1 MINPFPKSWPEW
13 ARSLSKVFLA
23 GFVFGVVGYGV
34 GYVLAK
40 VVFPD
45 AGPLPD
51 LNLRWSDAVAAVAAV
66 SLVIG
71 AAAVLMVSLDPARL
85 GRMYKLEGPASAEET
100 AQARLQSVVMGLS
113 GVILLLPVIF
123 ELAGLT
129 PVIALTIVVLLLAL
143 HTVLNLKVYREIDEL
158 WRRAVMEAGTIT
170 FFVGQVALF
179 LWAAAE
185 RLGVVPPITAWDVYA
200 VLMALYLCISVIVSA
215 RRGLA

>member
-1 MINPFPKSWPEW
+1 MTNLFPKSWPEW

-23 GFVFGVVGYGV
+23 GFAFGVVGYGV

-40 VVFPD
+40 FVFPD

-51 LNLRWSDAVAAVAAV
+51 LNLRWSDAVAAVAAI

-123 ELAGLT
+123 ELAGLAS
-129 PVIALTIVVLLLAL
+129 VVALTIVVLLLAL
-143 HTVLNLKVYREIDEL
+143 HTALNLKVYREIDEL
-158 WRRAVMEAGTIT
+158 WRRAVMEAGTLT

-185 RLGVVPPITAWDVYA
+185 RLGVVPPITAWDIYA
-200 VLMALYLCISVIVSA
+200 VLMALYLCISVIVST

>member
-1 MINPFPKSWPEW
+1 MTNLFPKSWPEW
-13 ARSLSKVFLA
+13 VRSLSKVFLT
-23 GFVFGVVGYGV
+23 GFAFGVVGYGV
-34 GYVLAK
+34 GYLLAK
-40 VVFPD
+40 FVFPD
-45 AGPLPD
+45 AGPLPEV
-51 LNLRWSDAVAAVAAV
+51 NLRWSDAVAAVAAV
-66 SLVIG
+66 FLVIC
-71 AAAVLMVSLDPARL
+71 AAAVLAVSLDRARL

-129 PVIALTIVVLLLAL
+129 PVAALMIVVLLLAL
-143 HTVLNLKVYREIDEL
+143 HTVLNVKVYRQIDEL

-170 FFVGQVALF
+170 FFLGQLALF

-185 RLGVVPPITAWDVYA
+185 RLGVAPPITAWDVYA
-200 VLMALYLCISVIVSA
+200 VLMALYLCISVIVTT

>member
-1 MINPFPKSWPEW
+1 MTNLFPKSWPEW

-23 GFVFGVVGYGV
+23 GFAFGVVGYGV
-34 GYVLAK
+34 GYILAK
-40 VVFPD
+40 FVFPD
-45 AGPLPD
+45 AGQLPD
-51 LNLRWSDAVAAVAAV
+51 LNLRWSDAVAAVAAI

-71 AAAVLMVSLDPARL
+71 AAAVLMVSLDPVRL

-113 GVILLLPVIF
+113 GVILLLPMIF
-123 ELAGLT
+123 ELAGLASI
-129 PVIALTIVVLLLAL
+129 IALTIVVLMLAL
-143 HTVLNLKVYREIDEL
+143 HTALNLKVYREIDEL

-200 VLMALYLCISVIVSA
+200 VLMALYLCISVIVST

>member
-1 MINPFPKSWPEW
+1 MTNLFPKSWPEW
-13 ARSLSKVFLA
+13 ARSLSKVFMA
-23 GFVFGVVGYGV
+23 GFAFGVVGYGV

-40 VVFPD
+40 FVLPD

-51 LNLRWSDAVAAVAAV
+51 LNLRWSDAVAAVAAI

-85 GRMYKLEGPASAEET
+85 GRMYKLEGPASVEET

-143 HTVLNLKVYREIDEL
+143 HTALNLKVYREIDEL

-200 VLMALYLCISVIVSA
+200 VLMALYLCISVIVST

>member
-1 MINPFPKSWPEW
+1 MTNLFPKSWPEW

-23 GFVFGVVGYGV
+23 GFAFGVVGYGV

-40 VVFPD
+40 FVFPD

-51 LNLRWSDAVAAVAAV
+51 LNLRWSDAVAAVAAI

-123 ELAGLT
+123 ELAGLAS
-129 PVIALTIVVLLLAL
+129 VVALTIVVLLLAL
-143 HTVLNLKVYREIDEL
+143 HTALNLKVYREIDEL

>member
-1 MINPFPKSWPEW
+1 MTNLFPKSWPEW
-13 ARSLSKVFLA
+13 ARSLSKVFMA
-23 GFVFGVVGYGV
+23 GFAFGVVGYGV

-40 VVFPD
+40 FVLPD

-51 LNLRWSDAVAAVAAV
+51 LNLRWSDAVAAVAAI

-85 GRMYKLEGPASAEET
+85 GRMYKLEGPASVEET

-123 ELAGLT
+123 ELASLAS
-129 PVIALTIVVLLLAL
+129 IAALTIVVLLLAL
-143 HTVLNLKVYREIDEL
+143 HTALNLKVYREIDEL

-200 VLMALYLCISVIVSA
+200 VLMALYLCISVIVTT

>member
-1 MINPFPKSWPEW
+1 MTNLFPKSWPEW

-40 VVFPD
+40 FVFPD

-71 AAAVLMVSLDPARL
+71 AAAVLMVSLDPVRL

>member
-1 MINPFPKSWPEW
+1 MTNLFPKSWPEW

-23 GFVFGVVGYGV
+23 GFAFGVVGYGV

-40 VVFPD
+40 FVFPD

-51 LNLRWSDAVAAVAAV
+51 LNLRWSDAVAAVAAI

-123 ELAGLT
+123 ELAGLAS
-129 PVIALTIVVLLLAL
+129 VFALTIVVLLLAL
-143 HTVLNLKVYREIDEL
+143 HTALNLKVYREIDEL
-158 WRRAVMEAGTIT
+158 WRRAVMEAGTLT

-185 RLGVVPPITAWDVYA
+185 RLGVVPPITAWDIYA
-200 VLMALYLCISVIVSA
+200 VLMALYLCISVIVST

>member
-1 MINPFPKSWPEW
+1 
-13 ARSLSKVFLA
+13 
-23 GFVFGVVGYGV
+23 
-34 GYVLAK
+34 
-40 VVFPD
+40 
-45 AGPLPD
+45 
-51 LNLRWSDAVAAVAAV
+51 
-66 SLVIG
+66 
-71 AAAVLMVSLDPARL
+71 
-85 GRMYKLEGPASAEET
+85 
-100 AQARLQSVVMGLS
+100 MGLS